1 MRDILPHGGTG
12 LLMEIRKFKKWFRF
26 WRWEVQRKWNS
37 DLNHGGDFSGYVGAA
52 GGWEYRVI
60 KK

>member
-1 MRDILPHGGTG
+1 
-12 LLMEIRKFKKWFRF
+12 MEIRKFKKWFRF